1 MHTQGIKNLKMNNK
15 SFYPIVILFMMAST
29 LLAQNTTKYVIQL
42 GATSAINMDKLQAL
56 SDIANVYFNPLQ
68 DQQSHEIILG
78 SFENV
83 SKAEAVIQNLDL
95 QKLGTAYV
103 APLPL
108 SKGIEVYVIQLA
120 KYNNHEAINWD
131 RYAGHGKMYTTI
143 EHGEFSLVTG
153 IFPDYESSLELH
165 NDLFNAGFTSAEVMK
180 INSIYLHEVNQKD
193 ISFQK
198 ELQQRPVGKAS
209 EFTAKGGT
217 IMTTANDEIP
227 PIVSRVALAKAIA
240 PAINEDLARNSVKNL
255 QSVLLVFGTYNDEPN
270 GKYDD
275 KTANA
280 YYASVQ
286 LNPTLKKYSALV
298 EQEAQFSS
306 GYFTDWNDV
315 QLLLK
320 ISEDISGQKI
330 NFSDQELKALISL
343 YNQPKVL
350 STQDAKT
357 VSNWKIKLIDRF
369 HTWQT
374 EGKLNAETLN
384 SFMLVSNKTQILLE
398 DYFLD
403 EGFSL
408 TESTDLAKATL
419 YALLVGNYKS

>member
-1 MHTQGIKNLKMNNK
+1 MKNRSL
-15 SFYPIVILFMMAST
+15 YPLIILFFAAT
-29 LLAQNTTKYVIQL
+29 TVIAQNATKYVIQL
-42 GATSAINMDKLQAL
+42 GATSSIDIDKLQAL
-56 SDIANVYFNPLQ
+56 SDIGNVYFSPLQ
-68 DQQSHEIILG
+68 DNHDHEILLG

-83 SKAEAVIQNLDL
+83 SKAEAVIQNL
-95 QKLGTAYV
+95 KLNQFGNAYV
-103 APLPL
+103 APLPA
-108 SKGIEVYVIQLA
+108 SKGIEVHVIKLA
-120 KYNNHEAINWD
+120 QFSNHEDINWD
-131 RYAGHGKMYTTI
+131 RFKGNGKIYTTI
-143 EHGEFSLVTG
+143 EQGEFSIVTG
-153 IFPDYESSLELH
+153 IFPDYQSSLELQ
-165 NDLFNAGFTSAEVMK
+165 DELFKAGFTNAEVVK
-180 INSIYLHEVNQKD
+180 INSIYLHEVNLKD
-193 ISFQK
+193 IAFQQK
-198 ELQQRPVGKAS
+198 LQERPIGLAS

-217 IMTTANDEIP
+217 AMTATSEETP
-227 PIVSRVALAKAIA
+227 PIVARVALAKSIA

-255 QSVLLVFGTYNDEPN
+255 QSVLLVFGTYNEEPN

-298 EQEAQFSS
+298 EQQAQFSS

-320 ISEDISGQKI
+320 ISEDISGKDI

-343 YNQPKVL
+343 HNQPKVL
-350 STQDAKT
+350 GSQDAKT
-357 VSNWKIKLIDRF
+357 VANWKINLVDKF
-369 HTWQT
+369 HAWK
-374 EGKLNAETLN
+374 EAGKLDAETLN

>member
-1 MHTQGIKNLKMNNK
+1 MNNK
-15 SFYPIVILFMMAST
+15 SFYPLVLIFALAST
-29 LLAQNTTKYVIQL
+29 TLAQNATKYVIQL
-42 GATSAINMDKLQAL
+42 GATSSINLDKLQAL
-56 SDIANVYFNPLQ
+56 SDIGNVYFNPLG
-68 DQQSHEIILG
+68 DKKEHEILLG

-95 QKLGTAYV
+95 QKFGTAYV

-120 KYNNHEAINWD
+120 KFNNHEDINWD
-131 RYAGHGKMYTTI
+131 RYKGKGKIYTTI
-143 EHGEFSLVTG
+143 EQGEFSIVTG
-153 IFPDYESSLELH
+153 VFPDYQSSLKLQ
-165 NDLFNAGFTSAEVMK
+165 NDLFNEGFTSAEVVK
-180 INSIYLHEVNQKD
+180 INSIYLHEVNLKD
-193 ISFQK
+193 ISFQQK
-198 ELQQRPVGKAS
+198 LQLRPVGLAS
-209 EFTAKGGT
+209 EFTAKGGAV
-217 IMTTANDEIP
+217 MANAKEETP

-255 QSVLLVFGTYNDEPN
+255 QSVLLIFGTYNDEPN

-286 LNPTLKKYSALV
+286 LNPTLKKYSTLV

-320 ISEDISGQKI
+320 ISEDISGRDI
-330 NFSDQELKALISL
+330 NFSDEELKALISL

-350 STQDAKT
+350 GAQDAKT
-357 VSNWKIKLIDRF
+357 VANWKIKLIDRF
-369 HTWQT
+369 HAWQT
-374 EGKLNAETLN
+374 EGKLNEETLN

-398 DYFLD
+398 DYFLNK
-403 EGFSL
+403 GFSL
-408 TESTDLAKATL
+408 TESTDLSKATL
-419 YALLVGNYKS
+419 YALLVGNYKKY

>member
-1 MHTQGIKNLKMNNK
+1 MNSK
-15 SFYPIVILFMMAST
+15 SFYPLVLILALAGTM
-29 LLAQNTTKYVIQL
+29 LAQNATKYVIQL
-42 GATSAINMDKLQAL
+42 GATSTMNLEKLHAL
-56 SDIANVYFNPLQ
+56 SDIGNVYFHPFEDKQ
-68 DQQSHEIILG
+68 EHEILLG

-95 QKLGTAYV
+95 QKYGTAYV

-120 KYNNHEAINWD
+120 KYNNHEDINWE
-131 RYAGHGKMYTTI
+131 RYKGNGKIYTTI
-143 EHGEFSLVTG
+143 EQGEFSIVTG
-153 IFPDYESSLELH
+153 IFPDYQSSLELH
-165 NDLFNAGFTSAEVMK
+165 NQLFNAGFTAAEVIK
-180 INSIYLHEVNQKD
+180 VNSIYLHEVNQRD
-193 ISFQK
+193 ISFQQDLK
-198 ELQQRPVGKAS
+198 QRPIGQAS

-217 IMTTANDEIP
+217 VMTKASDETP

-255 QSVLLVFGTYNDEPN
+255 QSVLLVFGTYNEEPN

-320 ISEDISGQKI
+320 ISEDISGREI
-330 NFSDQELKALISL
+330 NFSDEELKALISL

-350 STQDAKT
+350 GAQDAKT
-357 VSNWKIKLIDRF
+357 VSNWKINLIDRF

-398 DYFLD
+398 DYFLN

-408 TESTDLAKATL
+408 TESTDLSKATL
-419 YALLVGNYKS
+419 YALLVGNYKK